1 MDADA
6 VRLTSLRLRPPPL
19 LRPLQLPTLPLQRPL
34 PQLLQ
39 RLELRDLLRHQ
50 GVLQEQH
57 QDLLRRLRLL
67 HRLRLRLPLRER
79 LLPLLLRRQPL
90 SSKTAENAC
99 RWYDF
104 LRSRPRR
111 SA

>member
-6 VRLTSLRLRPPPL
+6 VRLTSLRLRLPPL
-19 LRPLQLPTLPLQRPL
+19 PRPPQLPTLPLQRPL
-34 PQLLQ
+34 PQPQQ

-50 GVLQEQH
+50 GVLQEP
-57 QDLLRRLRLL
+57 
-67 HRLRLRLPLRER
+67 RLRLPLRER
-79 LLPLLLRRQPL
+79 LLLLLLLGQPL
-90 SSKTAENAC
+90 SSETAENAC